1 MRGMSPAQ
9 EHELTLL
16 MVASQ
21 QGDCAAYDALLRG
34 LQAVVSLYVRRRVG
48 SAPWGEDVVQDVL
61 FSIHR
66 ARHTW
71 NPERPFAP
79 WFYAVM
85 QSRLVDAIRVHKR
98 IGAWEEPMDVV
109 PPVVWSQS
117 PEAETIAQADL
128 AQAMRQLAPAQRL
141 VIERLKLAEL
151 TVKQVAKETGLSE
164 SNVKVIAHRGY
175 AALKRLLAG
184 AGYDN

>member
-1 MRGMSPAQ
+1 MTPAQ

-16 MVASQ
+16 MAASQ
-21 QGDCAAYDALLRG
+21 KGDGAAYDALLRG

-48 SAPWGEDVVQDVL
+48 AAPWAEDVVQDVL

-71 NPERPFAP
+71 NPDRPFAP
-79 WFYAVM
+79 WFYAVL

-98 IGAWEEPMDVV
+98 IGLWEEPMDVT
-109 PPVVWSQS
+109 PPVVWSES
-117 PEAETIAQADL
+117 PEGVTIARADL
-128 AQAMRQLAPAQRL
+128 AQAMRQLSPAQRL
-141 VIERLKLAEL
+141 VIERLKLDEL
-151 TVKQVAKETGLSE
+151 SVKQVAKETGLSE

-184 AGYDN
+184 VGYDN

>member
-1 MRGMSPAQ
+1 
-9 EHELTLL
+9 
-16 MVASQ
+16 
-21 QGDCAAYDALLRG
+21 
-34 LQAVVSLYVRRRVG
+34 
-48 SAPWGEDVVQDVL
+48 
-61 FSIHR
+61 
-66 ARHTW
+66 
-71 NPERPFAP
+71 
-79 WFYAVM
+79 
-85 QSRLVDAIRVHKR
+85 
-98 IGAWEEPMDVV
+98 MDVV

-117 PEAETIAQADL
+117 PEADTIAQADL
-128 AQAMRQLAPAQRL
+128 AQAMRQLAPTQRL